1 MQPKISLFLEYER
14 KSVDPKRTPLHK
26 SWALLSVY
34 FQVWDRLIFA
44 CAIGNKWQTDT
55 RSCLLAQAFSQCME
69 HWDWLF
75 HNPQTAV
82 RQVATV
88 DRTSVQLAALWSRG
102 RVSLPGGGE
111 GRQGLHPRHM
121 AFPPPPPPQALAGR
135 VLQWLQST
143 KLTLH
148 IMAIH
153 QDQVNPG
160 EWRQKEVIK
169 EVKYP
174 KLSMVS
180 TGLG

>member
-102 RVSLPGGGE
+102 RVSLPARGG
-111 GRQGLHPRHM
+111 QGLHPRHM
-121 AFPPPPPPQALAGR
+121 TFPSPPPPQALAGR

-160 EWRQKEVIK
+160 EWRDKK
-169 EVKYP
+169 RW
-174 KLSMVS
+174 
-180 TGLG
+180 

>member
-88 DRTSVQLAALWSRG
+88 DRTSVHDTW
-102 RVSLPGGGE
+102 
-111 GRQGLHPRHM
+111 HFH
-121 AFPPPPPPQALAGR
+121 PPPPPQALAGR

>member
-102 RVSLPGGGE
+102 RVSLPAGGG
-111 GRQGLHPRHM
+111 RACTPDTWHFHPHPRLKHW
-121 AFPPPPPPQALAGR
+121 PVGCCNDCNQQSWPYIS
-135 VLQWLQST
+135 WLFIKI
-143 KLTLH
+143 KLTLESG
-148 IMAIH
+148 
-153 QDQVNPG
+153 DKKR
-160 EWRQKEVIK
+160 W
-169 EVKYP
+169 
-174 KLSMVS
+174 
-180 TGLG
+180 

>member
-102 RVSLPGGGE
+102 RVSLPAGGGGGE

-121 AFPPPPPPQALAGR
+121 AFPSPRLKHWPVGCCNDCNQQSWPYIS
-135 VLQWLQST
+135 WLFIKI
-143 KLTLH
+143 KLTLES
-148 IMAIH
+148 
-153 QDQVNPG
+153 G
-160 EWRQKEVIK
+160 ETKRGDKRGKI
-169 EVKYP
+169 
-174 KLSMVS
+174 S
-180 TGLG
+180 